1 MNKWTD
7 YETELYEEICVRCHR
22 EKECH
27 DNATTCERYDK
38 MLAELKAEKLKCCPF
53 CGSDEV
59 IIDELTQYIA
69 KNEIVALPQTH
80 YFVSCLNCGAS
91 GRDEVKKGRA
101 VKAWNQRYEDG
112 LTFCF
117 DCRWFE
123 GGICKLHKIKVRTND
138 YCSGAWRR

>member
-1 MNKWTD
+1 MAKWID
-7 YETELYEEICVRCHR
+7 YETELYKEICVGCWR

-27 DNATTCERYDK
+27 DNAATCDHYDK
-38 MLAELKAEKLKCCPF
+38 LLAELKAEKLKCCPF
-53 CGSDEV
+53 CGSE
-59 IIDELTQYIA
+59 EL
-69 KNEIVALPQTH
+69 EIGLNPLGNWS
-80 YFVSCLNCGAS
+80 VSCLNCGAT

-101 VKAWNQRYEDG
+101 IKVWNQRYEDG

-138 YCSGAWRR
+138 YCSGAWHR